1 MAPHIANFLLGSFGI
16 VAAVLLIGGST
27 VLRSQRARHRFELS
41 KLALQNGTP
50 LPEGPPLW
58 LASRRR
64 ALSILALGV
73 GLMVVGAGAW
83 WLGSGATQP
92 AETARPVPVAELP
105 DPHGRPRPPAPSP
118 EIEAW
123 HSAEERLAIGQTAAG
138 CGVIL
143 TILGLVRLGYTG
155 AEKRHAERQQA
166 GETLPPTLA

>member
-1 MAPHIANFLLGSFGI
+1 MAPPFANFLLGSFGI

-41 KLALQNGTP
+41 KLALENGTP

-83 WLGSGATQP
+83 WLGSGVERP
-92 AETARPVPVAELP
+92 AESDPPAAAPVAPLL
-105 DPHGRPRPPAPSP
+105 DPQGRPRPPAPSP
-118 EIEAW
+118 QIEAW
-123 HSAEERLAIGQTAAG
+123 HSAQERLAIGQTAVG

-155 AEKRHAERQQA
+155 AEKRHAEQSQA
-166 GETLPPTLA
+166 TPPALA